1 MLLGVS
7 IVTFCIVHLAPGG
20 PIRVFEQPEIDPA
33 TADAITKRMG
43 LEEPLWSQY
52 LHWAWSLLRGDL
64 GSSFRDG
71 RPVSQV
77 ILERLPATL
86 LLALSARAIGLLGI
100 PLGVL
105 AATHPRG
112 RMDTLVRF
120 VLAGLSSPPSWLLG
134 LVVLL
139 VVAAPSGLFPL
150 GGMNTIGRE
159 GDIGDTL
166 WHLSLPAVVWGA
178 GDCVV
183 WARHVRSAMLDV
195 LGLDYVR
202 TARAKGLPETQVVFK
217 HALRNALV
225 PATTLFGLAIPSLVA
240 GSVALETVFSWP
252 GIGRLAYTAAVERD
266 YPVVMAVAL
275 LSAVLA
281 LAGMLIA
288 DVALAKLDPRV
299 TLH

>member
-1 MLLGVS
+1 M
-7 IVTFCIVHLAPGG
+7 
-20 PIRVFEQPEIDPA
+20 FEQPEIDPA
-33 TADAITKRMG
+33 TADAITKRLG

-52 LHWAWSLLRGDL
+52 LHWLSSLLHGDL

-71 RPVSQV
+71 RPVSEV

-86 LLALSARAIGLLGI
+86 LLAVCARAIGLVGI

-105 AATHPRG
+105 AATRARG
-112 RMDTLVRF
+112 RGDTLVRLA
-120 VLAGLSSPPSWLLG
+120 LAGLSAPPSWLLG

-159 GDIGDTL
+159 GDIGDTI
-166 WHLSLPAVVWGA
+166 WHLFLPAVVWGA

-202 TARAKGLPETQVVFK
+202 TARAKGLPERQVIGK

-288 DVALAKLDPRV
+288 DLAMAKLDPRV
-299 TLH
+299 TLR